1 MSMISL
7 GIAYQQLA
15 RQKNEENVLNQKIR
29 ERRTNVSL
37 IKSLREEL
45 AEAYTTIRRKTLEDS
60 INSLDSLF
68 TEMNLAYGTL
78 LPQTRITQ
86 IDENTPPGFVDS
98 TIRKFNNYLGQI
110 IESSQRIRELNYKQD
125 VYRGKLPTITAVLY
139 NLKKFASTISNQIN
153 FYLDKENPTAL
164 EQTKI
169 LHFIDTSLEQIT
181 RKYRR
186 EIRRSIPKRTSLI
199 NQNLFI

>member
-7 GIAYQQLA
+7 AIAYRYLA
-15 RQKNEENVLNQKIR
+15 RQKNEEILLKQRIR

-37 IKSLREEL
+37 IRSLRKEL
-45 AEAYTTIRRKTLEDS
+45 VEAYNTLGRNTLEDF

-68 TEMNLAYGTL
+68 TEMNSDYKTL

-98 TIRKFNNYLGQI
+98 TIRKFNSYLGQI
-110 IESSQRIRELNYKQD
+110 VESSQRIRELNYKQD
-125 VYRGKLPTITAVLY
+125 VYRGKLPTLTAVLY
-139 NLKKFASTISNQIN
+139 NLKNFASTISNQIN
-153 FYLDKENPTAL
+153 FYLDKKDPTAL

-186 EIRRSIPKRTSLI
+186 EIGRIIP
-199 NQNLFI
+199 N